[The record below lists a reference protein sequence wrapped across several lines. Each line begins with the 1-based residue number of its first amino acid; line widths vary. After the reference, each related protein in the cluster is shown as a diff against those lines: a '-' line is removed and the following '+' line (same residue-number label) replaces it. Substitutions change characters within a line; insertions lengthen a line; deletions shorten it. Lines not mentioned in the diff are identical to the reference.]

1 MKKILLLTITIMCCV
16 SFGAKAQMQSLSCSY
31 LKASFA
37 QPLGEY
43 KDYYKSGFGLD
54 YGRIFALDIDIANG
68 AVVPGIDITFV
79 STQFNFGKDHNYF
92 DSEILNSLTSNLTTR
107 GGLLWSLGVKL
118 GPSITVGITD
128 GLVADFAIQ
137 YDPTVIFSFARKGID
152 KDKWDNGNRV
162 DDKSSSSVSF
172 ANRIGFKGGV
182 RYQHFFFGL
191 EFLIGSTNISY
202 SKAILPELTNAGIE
216 FTKEKDM
223 GLGTMLLNFGFTF

>member
-1 MKKILLLTITIMCCV
+1 MKKIILLAITLMCCV
-16 SFGAKAQMQSLSCSY
+16 SFGTKAQIQNLSRTY
-31 LKASFA
+31 LKLAFV

-54 YGRIFALDIDIANG
+54 YGRIFALDFNIANG
-68 AVVPGIDITFV
+68 AVVPGIDITFA
-79 STQFNFGKDHNYF
+79 STQFNFGKDYYYF
-92 DSEILNSLTSNLTTR
+92 NTGVLNGTSLDMSTK

-118 GPSITVGITD
+118 GPSVTIGITD

-137 YDPTVIFSFARKGID
+137 YDPTVIFSLARKGID
-152 KDKWDNGNRV
+152 MDKYNNGGIV
-162 DDKSSSSVSF
+162 DEKSSSSVSF
-172 ANRIGFKGGV
+172 ANRIGLKGGV

-191 EFLIGSTNISY
+191 EFILGNTNLSY
-202 SKAILPELTNAGIE
+202 TKSILPELTKTGID